1 MYATAPQQRPINIKA
16 LGWSIGI
23 HLLLLL
29 LLFLFRYQVPD
40 NKTSEAGGGLEV
52 NLGTSEDGSGDNQPE
67 KKENPAEYAATVVFN
82 TPPDK
87 SDLPKDMYSS
97 DHPDATDI
105 SNPLKPKPGT
115 TPNNTDSRQKPKETP
130 RYVYQ
135 GGSGQGGNGAQQNT
149 AGGSQGNTT
158 GNGDRGVPGGTPGAD
173 NYTGTPGMGGIGHT
187 LTGRNITPDRF
198 EADFNESGKVVIRV
212 TVDKEGNIVSR
223 FVKSTSSPQ
232 LTRIAMEKLSKAKF
246 SKSNGESPE
255 QSGDVTIIFKTRQ

>member
-1 MYATAPQQRPINIKA
+1 MYAIAPPPRQVNVKA
-16 LGWSIGI
+16 LSWSVGI
-23 HLLLLL
+23 HVLIL
-29 LLFLFRYQVPD
+29 LLFFLFQYQVPL
-40 NKTSEAGGGLEV
+40 NKPEELGTGLEV

-67 KKENPAEYAATVVFN
+67 KKDNPAEYAATVVYN

-87 SDLPKDMYSS
+87 SDLPKNLYNS
-97 DHPDATDI
+97 DNPDATDI
-105 SNPLKPKPGT
+105 NNPLKPKPGT
-115 TPNNTDSRQKPKETP
+115 TPNNNDSRLKPKEAP

-135 GGSGQGGNGAQQNT
+135 GTNGKGGNAAQQNNP
-149 AGGSQGNTT
+149 GGSQGNTT
-158 GNGDRGVPGGTPGAD
+158 GSGDRGVPGGTPGAD

-187 LTGRNITPDRF
+187 LTGRKISPDRF

-246 SKSNGESPE
+246 SKSSGDSPE